1 VNRCDWRGRVGGG
14 VKVKKIGG
22 EDENI
27 QVYNVSFGGKL
38 SEG

>member
-1 VNRCDWRGRVGGG
+1 